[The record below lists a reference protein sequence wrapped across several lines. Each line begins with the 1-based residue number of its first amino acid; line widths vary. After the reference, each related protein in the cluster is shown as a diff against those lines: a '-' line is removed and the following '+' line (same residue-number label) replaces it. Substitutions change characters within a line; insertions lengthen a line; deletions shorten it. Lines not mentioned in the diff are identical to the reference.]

1 MEILNESLFEAAMP
15 LVEKIIEQGVEI
27 LRKKGEDIIH
37 EVTEEYLPLV
47 EDFIKNMTG
56 EIQGKAFGKEV
67 DVLDMVTLVDFAK
80 KYIVNGSNE
89 IVAIRSKEADGYFI
103 YLAYSQ
109 DRELIE
115 MDKNRYIIIKA
126 KQLADDVNQLFN
138 ESELI
143 ILK

>member
-115 MDKNRYIIIKA
+115 MDKNRYLIIKA

>member
-15 LVEKIIEQGVEI
+15 LVEKIIEQGVEM
-27 LRKKGEDIIH
+27 LRKKGEEIIH

-56 EIQGKAFGKEV
+56 EIKGKAFGKEV
-67 DVLDMVTLVDFAK
+67 DVLDLATLIDFAK

-89 IVAIRSKEADGYFI
+89 IVAIRSKDADSYFI

-109 DRELIE
+109 DRELIGI
-115 MDKNRYIIIKA
+115 DKNRYLIIKA

>member
-1 MEILNESLFEAAMP
+1 MP

-115 MDKNRYIIIKA
+115 MDKNRYLIIKA

>member
-1 MEILNESLFEAAMP
+1 MEILNESLFEDAMP
-15 LVEKIIEQGVEI
+15 LVEKIIKQGVEI
-27 LRKKGEDIIH
+27 LRKKGEEIIH

-115 MDKNRYIIIKA
+115 IDKNRYLIIKA

>member
-27 LRKKGEDIIH
+27 LRKKGEEIIH

-115 MDKNRYIIIKA
+115 MDKNRYLIIKA

>member
-1 MEILNESLFEAAMP
+1 MEILNECLFEAAMP

-115 MDKNRYIIIKA
+115 MDKNRYLIIKA

>member
-1 MEILNESLFEAAMP
+1 MEILKESLFEAAMP

-27 LRKKGEDIIH
+27 LRKKGEEIIH

-115 MDKNRYIIIKA
+115 MDKNRYLIIKA

>member
-1 MEILNESLFEAAMP
+1 MEILNERLFEAVMP
-15 LVEKIIEQGVEI
+15 MVEKIIEQGVEI
-27 LRKKGEDIIH
+27 LRKKGEEIIH
-37 EVTEEYLPLV
+37 EVAEEYLPLV

-56 EIQGKAFGKEV
+56 EIKGKAFGKEV
-67 DVLDMVTLVDFAK
+67 DVLDMATLIGFAK

-89 IVAIRSKEADGYFI
+89 IVAIRSKDAGCYFI

-115 MDKNRYIIIKA
+115 IDKNRYLIIKA
-126 KQLADDVNQLFN
+126 NQLADDVNQLFN

>member
-1 MEILNESLFEAAMP
+1 
-15 LVEKIIEQGVEI
+15 
-27 LRKKGEDIIH
+27 
-37 EVTEEYLPLV
+37 
-47 EDFIKNMTG
+47 
-56 EIQGKAFGKEV
+56 
-67 DVLDMVTLVDFAK
+67 MVTLVDFAK

-115 MDKNRYIIIKA
+115 IDKNRYLIIKA

>member
-1 MEILNESLFEAAMP
+1 MEILIESLFEAAMP

-27 LRKKGEDIIH
+27 LRKKGEEIIH
-37 EVTEEYLPLV
+37 KVTEEYLPLV

-115 MDKNRYIIIKA
+115 IDKNRYLIIKA

>member
-1 MEILNESLFEAAMP
+1 MEILFEAVMP
-15 LVEKIIEQGVEI
+15 MVEKIIEQGVEI
-27 LRKKGEDIIH
+27 LRKKGEEIIH

-115 MDKNRYIIIKA
+115 MDKNRYLIIKA

>member
-27 LRKKGEDIIH
+27 LRKKGEEIIH

-56 EIQGKAFGKEV
+56 EIQGIAFGKEV

-115 MDKNRYIIIKA
+115 MDKNRYLIIKA

>member
-27 LRKKGEDIIH
+27 LRKKGEEIIH

-115 MDKNRYIIIKA
+115 IDKNRYLIIKA

>member
-27 LRKKGEDIIH
+27 LRKKGEEIIH

-89 IVAIRSKEADGYFI
+89 IVAIRSKETDGYFI

-115 MDKNRYIIIKA
+115 IDKNRYLIIKA

>member
-115 MDKNRYIIIKA
+115 IDKNRYLIIKA
-126 KQLADDVNQLFN
+126 KQLADDVNHLFN

>member
-15 LVEKIIEQGVEI
+15 LVEKIIEQGVEM
-27 LRKKGEDIIH
+27 LRKKGEEIIH

-115 MDKNRYIIIKA
+115 MDKNRYLIIKA

>member
-1 MEILNESLFEAAMP
+1 MEILNESLFEAVMP
-15 LVEKIIEQGVEI
+15 MVEKIIEQGIEI
-27 LRKKGEDIIH
+27 LRKKGEEIIH
-37 EVTEEYLPLV
+37 DVTEEYLPLV

-56 EIQGKAFGKEV
+56 EIKGKAFGKEV
-67 DVLDMVTLVDFAK
+67 DVLDLATLIDFAK

-115 MDKNRYIIIKA
+115 MDKNRYLIIKA